1 MLKSIKRLVAVVTMT
16 SVFSFGGIM
25 IMNATTAQAAAA
37 AVHHHFYHNQSGHEY
52 RGSGTTHTYH
62 EFNHVD
68 VYVTIG

>member
-37 AVHHHFYHNQSGHEY
+37 AHSTTYHDVSGHQY
-52 RGSGTTHTYH
+52 TTGTGGATHNYP
-62 EFNHVD
+62 EFNHGN
-68 VYVTIG
+68 VYVG